1 MQQETKEQ
9 QEMYAYFR
17 MIIYFILVCEILIF
31 LPVDGGPVINYFK
44 NTIKSFFIFKSLAVC
59 KISELVMVGITCIG
73 TKAQKQ
79 VKFDLMKMVIY
90 PLMFGLACCLLCLVF
105 NDQEWS
111 LQYAGIALNKWLYI
125 LTSIMGIMFVHHA
138 LDNTSKYIRHNVG
151 EDRFNFENE
160 SFKQETEKEYNK
172 YSVNIPMIYY
182 YEKKMRHGWINIINP
197 FRGTWVVGT
206 PGSGKTFGVIEP
218 FMRQHSEKGFSM
230 VVYDYKFPT
239 LARKLF
245 YHYCKNKHYGKTPH
259 NCKFH
264 VINFTNVEYSNRVNP
279 IQSKYIDSLGQASET
294 AATLLESLQKGGD
307 KKGGSEQF
315 FQNSAENFLAAIIYF
330 FVNFHPVGMKN
341 GQKLQLMVEINGK
354 PYKVMVKGWRYY
366 YAVDDEGRVV
376 TDFHNLSGANLA
388 VDENNALRK
397 PEDWA
402 NLDFFSDH
410 KNGKYLTRCF
420 DYKDK
425 QVGYR
430 KTIKTDDDSE
440 QMYEAFFL
448 NGGGAAEQL
457 KPSNNGKNSNIIVT
471 PEKIFL
477 KRNFVDFYDYNG
489 DHITTNMYFVEY
501 DELAQ
506 NELDFDGNII
516 PKKWK
521 KVEPYHFKVN
531 RAYYVDDNGDEVV
544 PDTYTGEYSDMPHV
558 LSFLTQ
564 SYEDVFGVLIQDEEI
579 KPLLAPFKSALDNK
593 AMDQLEGMAGTLR
606 VLASRLVTKEAYWV
620 FSGDE
625 FDLKVSDP
633 KNPSYLVIANDP
645 EMEGVVGAL
654 NALILNRLVT
664 RVNSGFGKNV
674 PVSIIVDE
682 LPTLYFHKIDRLI
695 GTARSNKVAVTMGFQ
710 ELPQLE
716 ADYGKVGMQ
725 KVLTT
730 CGNVVCGSARAKE
743 TLDWLA
749 GDIFGKVKQLKK
761 NMTIDKDGASSYSL
775 NEEMAEMVPAAKIA
789 DMPTGWLC
797 GQTARDFRPTEKSQM
812 KQMDIENSSEFKTT
826 KFYCKTNF
834 DMKKIKKEEEHYRDL
849 PKFYTFANDKE
860 RENVLSR
867 NFDRINREVQY
878 IIEQLM
884 GPEEEDENG
893 KKIRLK
899 TKREVSE

>member
-9 QEMYAYFR
+9 LEIYATFR
-17 MIIYFILVCEILIF
+17 LLIYFTLIF
-31 LPVDGGPVINYFK
+31 EIFIYTPIDMGPITNWITNLLGSFVIFQSLP
-44 NTIKSFFIFKSLAVC
+44 LC
-59 KISELVMVGITCIG
+59 KLTELVMVAITCIG
-73 TKAQKQ
+73 TKAKKD
-79 VKFDLMKMVIY
+79 VKFNVKTMVIY
-90 PLMFGLACCLLCLVF
+90 PLIVGGISIILCIYFNPREWGVRLL
-105 NDQEWS
+105 
-111 LQYAGIALNKWLYI
+111 GMPLNKCLYV
-125 LTSIMGIMFVHHA
+125 LTSILGIMAIHVG
-138 LDNTSKYIRHNVG
+138 LDNTSKYIRHKVG
-151 EDRFNFENE
+151 DDRFNFENE
-160 SFKQETEKEYNK
+160 SFKQETELEYNK

-182 YEKKMRHGWINIINP
+182 YKGKMQHGWINVINP

-239 LARKLF
+239 LAKKLF
-245 YHYCKNKHYGKTPH
+245 YLYCKNKTYGHTPN
-259 NCKFH
+259 NCGFKI
-264 VINFTNVEYSNRVNP
+264 INFTDVEYSNRVNP

-330 FVNFHPVGMKN
+330 FINFHPVGMKN
-341 GQKLQLMVEINGK
+341 GKKLQLVTEVNGK
-354 PYKVMVKGWRYY
+354 KLKVKVKGWKYY
-366 YAVDDEGRVV
+366 YAVDEMGNVV
-376 TDFHNLSGANLA
+376 TDFHDLRGNNMAL
-388 VDENNALRK
+388 DENGVLRK
-397 PEDWA
+397 PEDWTG
-402 NLDFFSDH
+402 LEFYSDH
-410 KNGKYLTRCF
+410 KGDYSSKRLSRVMTIGTEKVMWKKK
-420 DYKDK
+420 DISDSYKDAIYEPQYK
-425 QVGYR
+425 NGRVAEIIDENN
-430 KTIKTDDDSE
+430 KTYTDLS
-440 QMYEAFFL
+440 FFDL
-448 NGGGAAEQL
+448 MKL
-457 KPSNNGKNSNIIVT
+457 TSLTIIDKKNKLISTYITYADEV
-471 PEKIFL
+471 
-477 KRNFVDFYDYNG
+477 VDYDIYGNES
-489 DHITTNMYFVEY
+489 VEWVP
-501 DELAQ
+501 Q
-506 NELDFDGNII
+506 
-516 PKKWK
+516 
-521 KVEPYHFKVN
+521 EPYFFHVD
-531 RAYYVDDNGDEVV
+531 RAYYVDENDDEVK

-564 SYEDVFGVLIQDEEI
+564 SYEDVFDVLIKDNEI
-579 KPLLAPFKSALDNK
+579 KPLLAPFKSALDNR

-730 CGNVVCGSARAKE
+730 CGNVICGSARAKE
-743 TLDWLA
+743 TLDWLS
-749 GDIFGKVKQLKK
+749 GDIFGKVKQIKK
-761 NMTIDKDGASSYSL
+761 NMSIDKEGESSITL

-812 KQMDIENSSEFKTT
+812 KEMDIENSPEFKTT

-834 DMKKIKKEEEHYRDL
+834 DMEKIKNEEDHYRDL
-849 PKFYTFANDKE
+849 PKFYKFANDKE
-860 RENVLSR
+860 KDTVLTK
-867 NFDRINREVQY
+867 NFDRINDEVDY
-878 IIEQLM
+878 MLNQLL
-884 GPEEEDENG
+884 GPKKNG
-893 KKIRLK
+893 KRNPGEK
-899 TKREVSE
+899 EVDE

>member
-1 MQQETKEQ
+1 MQETKEQ
-9 QEMYAYFR
+9 IEIYSTFR
-17 MIIYFILVCEILIF
+17 MIIYFTLVFEILVFTPINTGPILGW
-31 LPVDGGPVINYFK
+31 LVGLLGK
-44 NTIKSFFIFKSLAVC
+44 FFIFKSLAVC
-59 KISELVMVGITCIG
+59 KIVELTMVGITCIG
-73 TKAQKQ
+73 TKAKKE
-79 VKFDLMKMVIY
+79 VKFNFKTMVLY
-90 PLMFGLACCLLCLVF
+90 PLIAGSSCLALCLLF
-105 NDQEWS
+105 HMGTWGAS
-111 LQYAGIALNKWLYI
+111 IMGIPTNRCLYI
-125 LTSIMGIMFVHHA
+125 LTSIIGIMAIHMGF
-138 LDNTSKYIRHNVG
+138 DNISKYIREKIG

-160 SFKQETEKEYNK
+160 SFKQETELEENR

-182 YEKKMRHGWINIINP
+182 HEGKMHNGWINIINP

-218 FMRQHSEKGFSM
+218 FMRQHSQKGFSM

-245 YHYCKNKHYGKTPH
+245 YLYCKNKTYGKVPLK
-259 NCKFH
+259 CEFRI
-264 VINFTNVEYSNRVNP
+264 INFTDVEYSNRVNP
-279 IQSKYIDSLGQASET
+279 IQAKYIDSLGQASET

-330 FVNFHPVGMKN
+330 FINFHPTGMKD
-341 GQKLQLMVEINGK
+341 GRKLQLMVEVNGK
-354 PYKVMVKGWRYY
+354 RLKVKVKGWRYY
-366 YAVDDEGRVV
+366 YAVDEKDNVV
-376 TDFHNLSGANLA
+376 TDFHDIRGRNLA
-388 VDENNALRK
+388 LDENGELRK
-397 PEDWA
+397 PEDWKD
-402 NLDFFSDH
+402 LKFYTDH
-410 KNGKYLTRCF
+410 KGDYTSKRLSKCFNIGSEEVMWKKTEEKDNDKDALYVPMNKNG
-420 DYKDK
+420 DK
-425 QVGYR
+425 V
-430 KTIKTDDDSE
+430 KIIDEK
-440 QMYEAFFL
+440 
-448 NGGGAAEQL
+448 
-457 KPSNNGKNSNIIVT
+457 GKNFSELCFVDMMQLSTITMISNKGELVSGNVFYAEEIIDTDIEGNQEV
-471 PEKIFL
+471 EWL
-477 KRNFVDFYDYNG
+477 KR
-489 DHITTNMYFVEY
+489 
-501 DELAQ
+501 
-506 NELDFDGNII
+506 
-516 PKKWK
+516 
-521 KVEPYHFKVN
+521 EPYFFHVD
-531 RAYYVDDNGDEVV
+531 RAYYVDENEDEVV

-564 SYEDVFGVLIQDEEI
+564 SYEDVFDVLIKDSEI

-633 KNPSYLVIANDP
+633 NSPSYLVIANDP

-730 CGNVVCGSARAKE
+730 CGNVICGSARAKE
-743 TLDWLA
+743 TLDWLS
-749 GDIFGKVKQLKK
+749 GDIFGKVKQIKK
-761 NMTIDKDGASSYSL
+761 NMSFDKDGQSSITL

-797 GQTARDFRPTEKSQM
+797 GQTARDFKATEESQM
-812 KQMDIENSSEFKTT
+812 KDMDIENSPEFKTT

-834 DMKKIKKEEEHYRDL
+834 NMGDIKNEEQHYRDL
-849 PKFYTFANDKE
+849 PKFYKFASDKE
-860 RENVLSR
+860 KEIVLSK
-867 NFDRINREVQY
+867 NFDRINNEIEYMLNQLLGPKMNNKRDPSKKEV
-878 IIEQLM
+878 
-884 GPEEEDENG
+884 DE
-893 KKIRLK
+893 
-899 TKREVSE
+899 

>member
-9 QEMYAYFR
+9 LEMYATFR
-17 MIIYFILVCEILIF
+17 LMIYFTLIF
-31 LPVDGGPVINYFK
+31 EI
-44 NTIKSFFIFKSLAVC
+44 FIFTPIDLGPITEWITSLLSTIFIFQSLPMC
-59 KISELVMVGITCIG
+59 KLTELVMVGITCIG
-73 TKAQKQ
+73 TKAKKD
-79 VKFDLMKMVIY
+79 VKFNVKTMVLY
-90 PLMFGLACCLLCLVF
+90 PLIFGGVCIILCLIF
-105 NDQEWS
+105 NPLDWS
-111 LQYAGIALNKWLYI
+111 VMVLDMPLNKILYV
-125 LTSIMGIMFVHHA
+125 LTSILGIMAIHVG
-138 LDNTSKYIRHNVG
+138 LDNTSKYIRHKVG
-151 EDRFNFENE
+151 DDRFNFENE

-182 YEKKMRHGWINIINP
+182 YKGRMQHGWINVINP

-245 YHYCKNKHYGKTPH
+245 YLYCKNKTYGKTPKD
-259 NCKFH
+259 CGFRI
-264 VINFTNVEYSNRVNP
+264 INFTNVEYSNRVNP
-279 IQSKYIDSLGQASET
+279 IQAKYIDSLGQASET

-330 FVNFHPVGMKN
+330 FINFHPTGMKN
-341 GQKLQLMVEINGK
+341 GRKLQLMVEVNGK
-354 PYKVMVKGWRYY
+354 KLKVKVKGWRYY
-366 YAVDDEGRVV
+366 YAVDEMGNVV
-376 TDFHNLSGANLA
+376 TDFHDLRGQNVAL
-388 VDENNALRK
+388 DENNALRK

-402 NLDFFSDH
+402 GLEFYSDH
-410 KNGKYLTRCF
+410 KGDHTAKRLNKGLRF
-420 DYKDK
+420 DNEKVIWKKIDKADSDKDA
-425 QVGYR
+425 
-430 KTIKTDDDSE
+430 
-440 QMYEAFFL
+440 MYEPIYEDGRKADICDENEKKL
-448 NGGGAAEQL
+448 ENLSLTDIMQLSSLSIINKKGGISNGSVFYAEE
-457 KPSNNGKNSNIIVT
+457 IV
-471 PEKIFL
+471 
-477 KRNFVDFYDYNG
+477 DYDMQG
-489 DHITTNMYFVEY
+489 VEY
-501 DELAQ
+501 TE
-506 NELDFDGNII
+506 
-516 PKKWK
+516 WK
-521 KVEPYHFKVN
+521 EREPYFFHVD
-531 RAYYVDDNGDEVV
+531 RAYYVDDNQDEVE

-564 SYEDVFGVLIQDEEI
+564 SYEDVFDVLIQDSEI

-633 KNPSYLVIANDP
+633 NNPSYLVIANDP

-730 CGNVVCGSARAKE
+730 CGNVICGSARAKE

-749 GDIFGKVKQLKK
+749 GDIFGKVKQIKK
-761 NMTIDKDGASSYSL
+761 NMSIDKEGESSITL

-812 KQMDIENSSEFKTT
+812 KEMDIENSPEFKTT

-834 DMKKIKKEEEHYRDL
+834 DMDKIKKEEEHYRDL
-849 PKFYTFANDKE
+849 PKFYKFASEKE
-860 RENVLSR
+860 KDIVLSK
-867 NFDRINREVQY
+867 NFDRINNE
-878 IIEQLM
+878 IEYMLDQLL
-884 GPEEEDENG
+884 GPKPKD
-893 KKIRLK
+893 
-899 TKREVSE
+899 KREPAQKEVDE